1 MQVLFPVAF
10 ISSSG
15 SQILGAQIVRI
26 NEGGDKLVIS
36 TTRSNFSLSHLPV
49 LVIDTS
55 ISFPL
60 PLPPPPPPHFYC
72 FFPLPPTHCGHYIYP
87 TSKPHRLY
95 MDQTSTPHRP
105 YFNQT
110 SSLYGPHLVPTSALQ
125 RPHIH
130 LLFQHRF
137 VNSEAIYHYHHIS
150 FVPPPPP
157 PPVIAEILEVANN
170 PNLNKNRGSTV
181 RGDR

>member
-1 MQVLFPVAF
+1 MQVLFPVSF
-10 ISSSG
+10 ISNSG
-15 SQILGAQIVRI
+15 SQILGTQILRI

-36 TTRSNFSLSHLPV
+36 TTKSNFSLSHLPV

-60 PLPPPPPPHFYC
+60 PLPLPPPPPHFYC
-72 FFPLPPTHCGHYIYP
+72 FPPFHLHIMDTIS
-87 TSKPHRLY
+87 TLHRNHI
-95 MDQTSTPHRP
+95 DFTWTKHRP

-137 VNSEAIYHYHHIS
+137 VNSEAIYHRPHIS
-150 FVPPPPP
+150 FVAPR
-157 PPVIAEILEVANN
+157 PPVIAKILEVANN
-170 PNLNKNRGSTV
+170 PNLNKNGGSTV

>member
-26 NEGGDKLVIS
+26 NEGGDTLVIS
-36 TTRSNFSLSHLPV
+36 TTKSNFSLSHHQV

-55 ISFPL
+55 ISFPF
-60 PLPPPPPPHFYC
+60 PLPPPPPP
-72 FFPLPPTHCGHYIYP
+72 PPPPTHCGHYIDP

-105 YFNQT
+105 YLNQT
-110 SSLYGPHLVPTSALQ
+110 SSLHRPYNDPTS
-125 RPHIH
+125 I
-130 LLFQHRF
+130 FYF
-137 VNSEAIYHYHHIS
+137 NTDS
-150 FVPPPPP
+150 
-157 PPVIAEILEVANN
+157 
-170 PNLNKNRGSTV
+170 
-181 RGDR
+181 

>member
-26 NEGGDKLVIS
+26 NERGEKLVIS
-36 TTRSNFSLSHLPV
+36 TTKSNFSLSHLPV

-55 ISFPL
+55 ISDPL

-72 FFPLPPTHCGHYIYP
+72 FSPLPPTHCGHYIEP
-87 TSKPHRLY
+87 TSKPHRLH

-105 YFNQT
+105 YFKHRPFMEPT
-110 SSLYGPHLVPTSALQ
+110 SSLHRPYNDPTS
-125 RPHIH
+125 I
-130 LLFQHRF
+130 FYFNTDF

-150 FVPPPPP
+150 FVPPR
-157 PPVIAEILEVANN
+157 AL
-170 PNLNKNRGSTV
+170 
-181 RGDR
+181 